1 MRFKTETIRR
11 FKIGIAGLFCAL
23 AFAGLSPGQAQA
35 RYASIVVDAGTGE
48 VLHQVNADT
57 RNYPASLTKMMT
69 LYLAFEALDR
79 GRLKMDQALPVSRRA
94 AGISPSKLGLRRGQS
109 IRVRDAIL
117 SLVTK
122 SANDAA
128 VVIAEA
134 LAGSEIKFAQQMT
147 AKAKALGMKRTNFR
161 NASGLPNRSQLSTAR
176 DMARLAQALIE
187 DYPQFYTYFSTEKFT
202 YKGRTYSNH
211 NSLLGRYAGADGLK
225 TGYTRASGFN
235 LAASS
240 LRDGR
245 RLIAVVFGGK
255 TASSR
260 DRHIASLLDK
270 GFASPTMTRPL
281 TARAGPSVAP
291 PPRKPASLAAVP
303 TPAHKPEN
311 LIAGSAAG
319 ATARTAAALV
329 VPRKKP
335 ELEKPVEVALQPW
348 GVQVGAFYNANP
360 AKLAAA
366 KAAQRFP
373 DLLGETL
380 IMTPT
385 IKGRRGDIY
394 RARLMGL
401 SEERARNACKRLRS
415 ARIDCLVVRSRETI
429 KVALN

>member
-1 MRFKTETIRR
+1 MSFEIETIRR

-23 AFAGLSPGQAQA
+23 AFVGLSPSQAQA

-79 GRLKMDQALPVSRRA
+79 GRLKMDQTLPVSRRA

-109 IRVRDAIL
+109 IKVKDAIL
-117 SLVTK
+117 ALVTK

-134 LAGSEIKFAQQMT
+134 LAGSEIKFAQKMT
-147 AKAKALGMKRTNFR
+147 AKAKALGMTRTNFR
-161 NASGLPNRSQLSTAR
+161 NASGLPNRRQLSTAR

-211 NSLLGRYAGADGLK
+211 NSLLRRYAGTDGLK

-260 DRHIASLLDK
+260 DRHITGLLDK

-281 TARAGPSVAP
+281 TARAGPAVAP

-303 TPAHKPEN
+303 TPMHKPEN

-319 ATARTAAALV
+319 ATARTTAVLV
-329 VPRKKP
+329 APRKKP
-335 ELEKPVEVALQPW
+335 ELKKPVEVALQPW
-348 GVQVGAFYNANP
+348 GVQVGAFYDASP
-360 AKLAAA
+360 AKRAAA
-366 KAAQRFP
+366 KVAQRFP